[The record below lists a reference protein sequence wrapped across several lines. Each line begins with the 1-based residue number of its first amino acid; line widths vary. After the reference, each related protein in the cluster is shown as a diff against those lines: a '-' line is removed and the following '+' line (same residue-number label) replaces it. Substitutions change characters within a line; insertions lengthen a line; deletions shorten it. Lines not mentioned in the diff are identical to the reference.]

1 MEITVNGEPRRLEGA
16 LTIADL
22 LSEMGL
28 AGKRIAVEV
37 NREIVPRSLHATTAL
52 KERDR
57 VEVVN
62 AIGGG

>member
-1 MEITVNGEPRRLEGA
+1 MEITVNGEPRRFEGA
-16 LTIADL
+16 LTVADL
-22 LSEMGL
+22 LAQLGF

-37 NREIVPRSLHATTAL
+37 NREIVPRSLYATTAL

>member
-1 MEITVNGEPRRLEGA
+1 MEITVNGEPRRVEVA
-16 LTIADL
+16 LTIAEL
-22 LSEMGL
+22 LAQMGV

>member
-1 MEITVNGEPRRLEGA
+1 MEITVNGEPRRVEVA
-16 LTIADL
+16 LTVAEL
-22 LSEMGL
+22 LAQMGV

>member
-1 MEITVNGEPRRLEGA
+1 MEITVNGEPRRFEGA
-16 LTIADL
+16 LTVADL
-22 LSEMGL
+22 VAQMGL
-28 AGKRIAVEV
+28 AGRRIAVEL